1 MDEFDQQEITVPE
14 ELPLLP
20 VRDVVIFP
28 YMILPLFVGRES
40 SIRAVEYAM
49 EHEKVIFLSAQ
60 KEMTDENPSPEAI
73 YEVGTYAL
81 IMRMRKLPDGRIKVL
96 IQGLGKGKIEIY
108 QQQDPFYRVKIKKI
122 EQTSKGKDEV
132 TVEAL
137 VRTVKEQLEKLVSL
151 GRMISP
157 DILLIMDEVTEPG
170 KLSDL
175 IASNMGLKVI
185 DAQRILE
192 TNDIEEKLKLVNQLL
207 SRELDVL
214 SMKEKIKIQAREEM
228 TKTQK
233 EYFLREQLKAIRTE
247 LGEQADKNDEMQE
260 LREKIL
266 AAHMPKESE
275 EEALKQLSRL
285 ERMHP
290 DSSESSVVHTYLDWL
305 VEVPWSKR
313 TEDSLDIKRAKE
325 ILDEDHFGLEKVKDR
340 ILEFLA
346 VRKLRHSMSGPILC
360 FSGPPGVGKTSLGKS
375 IARAMGRHFI
385 RISLGGI
392 RDEAEIRG
400 HRRTYVGAMPG
411 KIIQGLKQSGVNNPI
426 FMLDEIDK
434 IGNDFRGDPASA
446 LLEVLDPEQNYSFRD
461 HYLNMPFDLSNV
473 FFIATANF
481 IDPVHPALKD
491 RMEVIQLP
499 GYSEDEKLKIAER
512 FLIPKQIKNNGFT
525 EEKIKITKGAVKT
538 IIRQYTQE
546 AGLRNLEREIASICR
561 KVARKFAEKEV
572 VSTVIDEN
580 NISKFLGVPK
590 FLEEEEQKKSEVG
603 IATGLA
609 WTPYGGEI
617 LYIEATQM
625 AGKGGLTLTG
635 QLGDVMK
642 ESAQAAL
649 SYIRAHAKEF
659 GIEDP
664 EFFAKNDLHVH
675 VPKGAIPKDGPSAGV
690 TIAASLI
697 SLITKR
703 PISKDIAMTGEIT
716 LTGKV
721 LPIGGIREKV
731 LAALRQNIKTVI
743 IPYRNKEDLKEIAKE
758 YKENIK
764 FILAKDLK
772 DILHAVFGRESSFLK
787 SERKEPFRKYRFGK
801 EEAA

>member
-1 MDEFDQQEITVPE
+1 MDEFSQPEEIKVPD

-20 VRDVVIFP
+20 VRDVVVFP

-49 EHEKVIFLSAQ
+49 EHEKIIFLSAQ
-60 KEMTDENPSPEAI
+60 KDVSDENPSPERI
-73 YEVGTYAL
+73 HEVGTYAL
-81 IMRMRKLPDGRIKVL
+81 IMRMRKLPDGRVKIL
-96 IQGLGKGKIEIY
+96 IQGLGKGKVESY
-108 QQQDPFYRVKIKKI
+108 RQQDPYFIVKIKRLS
-122 EQTSKGKDEV
+122 ETLNGKNEIA
-132 TVEAL
+132 VEAM
-137 VRTVKEQLEKLVSL
+137 VRTIKEQLEKLVSL

-157 DILLIMDEVTEPG
+157 DILLIMDEVGEPG
-170 KLSDL
+170 KLADL

-192 TNDIEEKLKLVNQLL
+192 VTRIEEKLQLVNQLL

-214 SMKEKIKIQAREEM
+214 SMKEKIRSQARDEM

-247 LGEQADKNDEMQE
+247 LGEQGDKDDEMQE
-260 LREKIL
+260 LRGQIL
-266 AAHMPKESE
+266 AAHMPKENE
-275 EEALKQLSRL
+275 EEALKQLKRL

-290 DSSESSVVHTYLDWL
+290 ESSESSVVHTYLDWL
-305 VEVPWSKR
+305 VEVPWGKR
-313 TEDSLDIKRAKE
+313 SEDSLDLGRAKE

-375 IARAMGRHFI
+375 IARAMGRQFV

-411 KIIQGLKQSGVNNPI
+411 KIIQGLKQANTNNPV

-446 LLEVLDPEQNYSFRD
+446 LLEVLDPEQNFSFRD

-499 GYSEDEKLKIAER
+499 GYSEEEKIKIAEQ
-512 FLIPKQIKNNGFT
+512 FLIQKQIKNNGLT
-525 EEKIKITKGAVKT
+525 EGQLKITKGAVKA

-546 AGLRNLEREIASICR
+546 AGLRNLEREIASVCR
-561 KVARKFAEKEV
+561 KVARRFAEKESAITV
-572 VSTVIDEN
+572 VDEN
-580 NISKFLGVPK
+580 ALSRFLGIPK
-590 FLEEEEQKKSEVG
+590 FLEEEEQKKNEIGV
-603 IATGLA
+603 ATGLA

-617 LYIEATQM
+617 LYVEATHM
-625 AGKGGLTLTG
+625 PGKGGLTLTG
-635 QLGDVMK
+635 QLGEVMK

-649 SYIRAHAKEF
+649 SFIRAHAKEL
-659 GIEDP
+659 GIEDS

-675 VPKGAIPKDGPSAGV
+675 IPKGAIPKDGPSAGV
-690 TIAASLI
+690 TVATAII
-697 SLITKR
+697 SLMTKR
-703 PISKDIAMTGEIT
+703 PTPKDIAMTGEIT

-721 LPIGGIREKV
+721 LAVGGIREKV
-731 LAALRQNIKTVI
+731 LAALRQNIQTII
-743 IPYRNKEDLKEIAKE
+743 IPYRNKEDLKEVSKE
-758 YKENIK
+758 YKENIE
-764 FILAKDLK
+764 FILARDLK
-772 DILHAVFGRESSFLK
+772 DVLKAVFRREPATIRQYKSFA
-787 SERKEPFRKYRFGK
+787 KEK
-801 EEAA
+801 AA